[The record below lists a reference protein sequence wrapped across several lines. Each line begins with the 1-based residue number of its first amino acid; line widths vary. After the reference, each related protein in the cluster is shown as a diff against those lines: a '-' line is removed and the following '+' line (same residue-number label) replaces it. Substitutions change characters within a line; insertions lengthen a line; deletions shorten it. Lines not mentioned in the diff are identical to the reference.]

1 MPPKKSKRITPIL
14 MGPVGS
20 ANTPMLLQ
28 QKAADKMLKKPKA
41 KRKQLVPGRKRL
53 KQNVR
58 SKPKGKRKTKRKT
71 KTDDEIAVKLLTHM
85 CSKLDTVCTVCKK
98 LQSAG
103 ATHKKKKKKAKSKGG
118 GTVGQQT
125 EAKLL
130 RKQSKA
136 YKKLGN
142 YDANPKLAF
151 EI

>member
-1 MPPKKSKRITPIL
+1 MPPKKKRITPTLI
-14 MGPVGS
+14 GPVGS
-20 ANTPMLLQ
+20 TTKKGKKKLL
-28 QKAADKMLKKPKA
+28 
-41 KRKQLVPGRKRL
+41 PGKKRL
-53 KQNVR
+53 KQRVK
-58 SKPKGKRKTKRKT
+58 SKPKPKKTKRKT
-71 KTDDEIAVKLLTHM
+71 KTNDQIAVKLLTHM

-142 YDANPKLAF
+142 YDATPKLAF
-151 EI
+151 DKL

>member
-1 MPPKKSKRITPIL
+1 MLPGKKR
-14 MGPVGS
+14 
-20 ANTPMLLQ
+20 
-28 QKAADKMLKKPKA
+28 LKQRVKSKPKA
-41 KRKQLVPGRKRL
+41 K
-53 KQNVR
+53 
-58 SKPKGKRKTKRKT
+58 KTKRKT
-71 KTDDEIAVKLLTHM
+71 KTNDQIAVKLLTHM

-103 ATHKKKKKKAKSKGG
+103 TTHKKKKKKAKSKGG

-136 YKKLGN
+136 YKKFGN

>member
-1 MPPKKSKRITPIL
+1 MGQFGSSAKKGKKK
-14 MGPVGS
+14 
-20 ANTPMLLQ
+20 LL
-28 QKAADKMLKKPKA
+28 
-41 KRKQLVPGRKRL
+41 PGKKRL
-53 KQNVR
+53 KQRV
-58 SKPKGKRKTKRKT
+58 KPKPKPKPKKTKRKT
-71 KTDDEIAVKLLTHM
+71 KTNDQIAVKLLTHM

-103 ATHKKKKKKAKSKGG
+103 TPHKKKKKKAKSKGG

-136 YKKLGN
+136 YKKFGN

>member
-1 MPPKKSKRITPIL
+1 MPPKKKRITPTLI
-14 MGPVGS
+14 GPVGS
-20 ANTPMLLQ
+20 TTKKGKKKLLPG
-28 QKAADKMLKKPKA
+28 KKRLKQRVKSKPKA
-41 KRKQLVPGRKRL
+41 K
-53 KQNVR
+53 
-58 SKPKGKRKTKRKT
+58 KTMRKT
-71 KTDDEIAVKLLTHM
+71 KTNDQIAVKLLTHM
-85 CSKLDTVCTVCKK
+85 CNKLDTVCTVCKK

-136 YKKLGN
+136 HKKFGN

>member
-1 MPPKKSKRITPIL
+1 MPPKKKRITPTLI
-14 MGPVGS
+14 GPVAPTTKKGKK
-20 ANTPMLLQ
+20 NLL
-28 QKAADKMLKKPKA
+28 
-41 KRKQLVPGRKRL
+41 PGKKRL
-53 KQNVR
+53 KQRVK
-58 SKPKGKRKTKRKT
+58 SKPKATKTTRKTNT
-71 KTDDEIAVKLLTHM
+71 NDQIAVKLLTHM

-103 ATHKKKKKKAKSKGG
+103 ATHKKKKKAKSKGG
-118 GTVGQQT
+118 GTAGQQT

-136 YKKLGN
+136 YKKFGN

>member
-1 MPPKKSKRITPIL
+1 
-14 MGPVGS
+14 
-20 ANTPMLLQ
+20 
-28 QKAADKMLKKPKA
+28 
-41 KRKQLVPGRKRL
+41 
-53 KQNVR
+53 
-58 SKPKGKRKTKRKT
+58 
-71 KTDDEIAVKLLTHM
+71 M
-85 CSKLDTVCTVCKK
+85 CNKLDTVCTVCKK

-103 ATHKKKKKKAKSKGG
+103 TPHKKKKKAKSKGG

-136 YKKLGN
+136 YKKFGN

>member
-1 MPPKKSKRITPIL
+1 MPPKKKRITPTLI
-14 MGPVGS
+14 GPVGS
-20 ANTPMLLQ
+20 SAKKKGKKKLL
-28 QKAADKMLKKPKA
+28 
-41 KRKQLVPGRKRL
+41 PGKKRL
-53 KQNVR
+53 KQRVK
-58 SKPKGKRKTKRKT
+58 SKPKPRKTKRKT
-71 KTDDEIAVKLLTHM
+71 KTNDQIAVKLLTHM

-103 ATHKKKKKKAKSKGG
+103 TTHKKKKKAKSKGG

-136 YKKLGN
+136 YKKFGN

>member
-1 MPPKKSKRITPIL
+1 
-14 MGPVGS
+14 
-20 ANTPMLLQ
+20 
-28 QKAADKMLKKPKA
+28 
-41 KRKQLVPGRKRL
+41 
-53 KQNVR
+53 
-58 SKPKGKRKTKRKT
+58 
-71 KTDDEIAVKLLTHM
+71 M

-103 ATHKKKKKKAKSKGG
+103 TTHKKKKKKKAKSKGG

-136 YKKLGN
+136 YKKFGN

>member
-1 MPPKKSKRITPIL
+1 M
-14 MGPVGS
+14 
-20 ANTPMLLQ
+20 
-28 QKAADKMLKKPKA
+28 
-41 KRKQLVPGRKRL
+41 PGRKRL
-53 KQNVR
+53 KQNVK
-58 SKPKGKRKTKRKT
+58 SKPKPKRKTKRKT
-71 KTDDEIAVKLLTHM
+71 KTDDELAMKLLTHM
-85 CSKLDTVCTVCKK
+85 CNKLDTVCTVCKK

-103 ATHKKKKKKAKSKGG
+103 TPHKKKKKKKAKSRGS

-125 EAKLL
+125 EARLL

>member
-1 MPPKKSKRITPIL
+1 MPPKKKRITPMLI
-14 MGPVGS
+14 GPVGS
-20 ANTPMLLQ
+20 SAKKGKKKLL
-28 QKAADKMLKKPKA
+28 
-41 KRKQLVPGRKRL
+41 PGKKRL
-53 KQNVR
+53 KQR
-58 SKPKGKRKTKRKT
+58 AKSKPKPKKTKRKT
-71 KTDDEIAVKLLTHM
+71 KTNDQIAVKLLTHM

-103 ATHKKKKKKAKSKGG
+103 ATHKKKKKAKSKGG

-136 YKKLGN
+136 YKKFGN
-142 YDANPKLAF
+142 YDANPELAF

>member
-1 MPPKKSKRITPIL
+1 MPPKKKRITPTLI
-14 MGPVGS
+14 GPVGS
-20 ANTPMLLQ
+20 TTKKGKKKLLPG
-28 QKAADKMLKKPKA
+28 KKRLKQRVKSKPKA
-41 KRKQLVPGRKRL
+41 K
-53 KQNVR
+53 
-58 SKPKGKRKTKRKT
+58 KTKRKT
-71 KTDDEIAVKLLTHM
+71 KTNDQIAVKLLTHM
-85 CSKLDTVCTVCKK
+85 CSKLDTVCTVCKM

-103 ATHKKKKKKAKSKGG
+103 TTHKKKKKKAKSKGG

-136 YKKLGN
+136 YKKFGN

>member
-1 MPPKKSKRITPIL
+1 MPSKKTRITPTLI
-14 MGPVGS
+14 GPVGS
-20 ANTPMLLQ
+20 TTKKGKKKLL
-28 QKAADKMLKKPKA
+28 
-41 KRKQLVPGRKRL
+41 PGKKRL
-53 KQNVR
+53 KQRVK
-58 SKPKGKRKTKRKT
+58 SKPKPKKTKRKT
-71 KTDDEIAVKLLTHM
+71 KTNDQIAVKLLTHM

-136 YKKLGN
+136 YKKFGN

>member
-1 MPPKKSKRITPIL
+1 MVSWTPTELGMFVSLKCTEMIYTDEIT
-14 MGPVGS
+14 
-20 ANTPMLLQ
+20 
-28 QKAADKMLKKPKA
+28 
-41 KRKQLVPGRKRL
+41 VPSSRKR
-53 KQNVR
+53 
-58 SKPKGKRKTKRKT
+58 
-71 KTDDEIAVKLLTHM
+71 THM

-103 ATHKKKKKKAKSKGG
+103 TTHKKKKKAKSKGG

>member
-1 MPPKKSKRITPIL
+1 MPPKKKRITPMLI
-14 MGPVGS
+14 GPVGS
-20 ANTPMLLQ
+20 SAKKGKKKLL
-28 QKAADKMLKKPKA
+28 
-41 KRKQLVPGRKRL
+41 PGKKRL
-53 KQNVR
+53 KQRVK
-58 SKPKGKRKTKRKT
+58 SKPKPKKRKT
-71 KTDDEIAVKLLTHM
+71 KTNDQIAVKLLTHM
-85 CSKLDTVCTVCKK
+85 CNKLDTVCTVCKK

-103 ATHKKKKKKAKSKGG
+103 TTHKKKKKKAKSKGG

-136 YKKLGN
+136 YKKFGN

>member
-1 MPPKKSKRITPIL
+1 MPPKKKKRITPTL
-14 MGPVGS
+14 VGPVGS
-20 ANTPMLLQ
+20 TT
-28 QKAADKMLKKPKA
+28 KKGK
-41 KRKQLVPGRKRL
+41 KKLVPGKKRL
-53 KQNVR
+53 KQR
-58 SKPKGKRKTKRKT
+58 AKPKPKPKKT

-103 ATHKKKKKKAKSKGG
+103 TTHKKKKKAKSKGG

>member
-1 MPPKKSKRITPIL
+1 MPPKKKRITPMLI
-14 MGPVGS
+14 GPVGS
-20 ANTPMLLQ
+20 SAKKGKKKLL
-28 QKAADKMLKKPKA
+28 
-41 KRKQLVPGRKRL
+41 PGKKRL
-53 KQNVR
+53 KQR
-58 SKPKGKRKTKRKT
+58 AKSKPKPKKTKRKT
-71 KTDDEIAVKLLTHM
+71 KTNDQIAVKLLTHM

-103 ATHKKKKKKAKSKGG
+103 TTHKKKKKAKSKGG

-136 YKKLGN
+136 YKKFGN

>member
-1 MPPKKSKRITPIL
+1 MPPKKKRITPTLI
-14 MGPVGS
+14 GPVGS
-20 ANTPMLLQ
+20 TTKKGKKKLL
-28 QKAADKMLKKPKA
+28 
-41 KRKQLVPGRKRL
+41 PGKKRL
-53 KQNVR
+53 KQR
-58 SKPKGKRKTKRKT
+58 AKPKPKPKKT

-85 CSKLDTVCTVCKK
+85 CNKLDTVCTVCKK

-103 ATHKKKKKKAKSKGG
+103 ATHKKKKKKVKSKGG

-151 EI
+151 

>member
-1 MPPKKSKRITPIL
+1 MPPKKKRTTPTLI
-14 MGPVGS
+14 GPVGS
-20 ANTPMLLQ
+20 TTKKGKKKLL
-28 QKAADKMLKKPKA
+28 
-41 KRKQLVPGRKRL
+41 PGKKRL
-53 KQNVR
+53 KQRVK
-58 SKPKGKRKTKRKT
+58 SKPKPKKTKRKT
-71 KTDDEIAVKLLTHM
+71 KTNDQIAVKLLTHM
-85 CSKLDTVCTVCKK
+85 CNKLDTVCTVCKK

-103 ATHKKKKKKAKSKGG
+103 TTHKKKKKKAKSKGG

-136 YKKLGN
+136 YKKFGN